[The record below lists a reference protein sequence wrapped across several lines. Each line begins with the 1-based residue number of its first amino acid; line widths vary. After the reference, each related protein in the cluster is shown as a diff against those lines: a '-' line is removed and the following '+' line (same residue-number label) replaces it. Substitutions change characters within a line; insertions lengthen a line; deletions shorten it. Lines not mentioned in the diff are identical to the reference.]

1 MFSLLRKG
9 VIYTNLSSD
18 IVEHDLDIDADQW
31 SYDGRDVYRGSV
43 DPEYLKYNLNVYW
56 LYDDD
61 SKRIGLAEHDPED
74 RVVFKSLWF
83 HDNPYATLFQDSLWK
98 SSGKTLWSKL
108 SNEAYQDC
116 LDTDFKTVSLQAMN
130 SGVLLITPEMLI
142 NKPDL
147 YTCEKCNKKSLMAID
162 NCQQAL
168 VSDLDF
174 SKFSILFL
182 DDDFVI
188 YEKSTPPQQPH
199 DASEQEQPEPQGEST
214 DQQALTDAQNLP
226 AENHQPEPQPEQE

>member
-9 VIYTNLSSD
+9 LIYRNLSSD

-43 DPEYLKYNLNVYW
+43 DPEYLGHNLNVYW

-61 SKRIGLAEHDPED
+61 LRRIGLAEHDPDD
-74 RVVFKSLWF
+74 RAVFKSLWF
-83 HDNPYATLFQDSLWK
+83 YDNPFATLFQDTSWK
-98 SSGKTLWSKL
+98 STSTTLWSKL

-116 LDTDFKTVSLQAMN
+116 LDTDFKMVSLHALN

-147 YTCEKCNKKSLMAID
+147 YTCEKCNKKSLVASD
-162 NCQQAL
+162 NCRQAL
-168 VSDLDF
+168 VSDLVF
-174 SKFSILFL
+174 NQFFILFL
-182 DDDFVI
+182 DDDFVL
-188 YEKSTPPQQPH
+188 YEKSTELLQQQP
-199 DASEQEQPEPQGEST
+199 DASEQEQVEVQPEMSDLQESK
-214 DQQALTDAQNLP
+214 DAQTLL
-226 AENHQPEPQPEQE
+226 AENLQPEQIVQE